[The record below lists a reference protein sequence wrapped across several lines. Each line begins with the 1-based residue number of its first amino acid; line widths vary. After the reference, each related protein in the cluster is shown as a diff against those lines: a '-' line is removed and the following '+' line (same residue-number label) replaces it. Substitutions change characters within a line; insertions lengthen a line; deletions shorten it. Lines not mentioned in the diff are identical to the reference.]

1 MKVRHPGDQKPG
13 YKKSYLE
20 LNPKLQDYICD
31 GIRRGCTIQSLM
43 ESVGIAPRNYW
54 VWHRRGKKQLR
65 GIMRDFYNAVEQAKI
80 ERWSNQK
87 PELEKVV
94 YKGATETRVA
104 VTRKIERIMIL
115 SREDRLLLEEKYEE
129 SPELEARFKKDGVI
143 LKETVHKV
151 EILPHISTALQILA
165 RKSPDEWGK
174 KS

>member
-1 MKVRHPGDQKPG
+1 MEVRHPKEQPVGS
-13 YKKSYLE
+13 KKSYLE

-31 GIRRGCTIQSLM
+31 GIRRGCTIHSIF
-43 ESVGIAPRNYW
+43 ESIGIVPRNFW
-54 VWHRRGKKQLR
+54 VWHTRGRKELR
-65 GIMRDFYNAVEQAKI
+65 GLYRKFYNAVEQAKI

-94 YKGATETRVA
+94 YKGATETRIS

-115 SREDRLLLEEKYEE
+115 SREDKLLLEEKYEE

-151 EILPHISTALQILA
+151 EILPHINTALNILA